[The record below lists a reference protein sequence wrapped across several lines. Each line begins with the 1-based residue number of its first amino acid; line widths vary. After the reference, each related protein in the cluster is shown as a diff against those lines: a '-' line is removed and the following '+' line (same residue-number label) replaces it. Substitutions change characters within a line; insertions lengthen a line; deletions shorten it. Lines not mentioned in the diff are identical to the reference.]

1 MKFYPNTFGGS
12 NSMSDTSKNI
22 IRTTL
27 LLSTAVF
34 GLSAC
39 AGVNP
44 SSIPTGYTHHAK
56 VYKSADPIQTPRIT
70 KKQRASMTAQ
80 QAEDFRNAVYNLVD
94 ELTLRAGLP
103 PKPVYVAAVTP
114 MTPFYSNIDN
124 DLREAL
130 LNAGYVL
137 SDTPRES
144 YVFAYQAFILD
155 APVPVMTA
163 DGKKIEVSDYNNV
176 RLALTVSTG
185 LEKGAK
191 KLTEEV
197 ADYKII
203 GAEDLY
209 MPATLYEFL
218 PYNDYVN
225 WRPAKDEREPRTV
238 RVYE

>member
-1 MKFYPNTFGGS
+1 MS
-12 NSMSDTSKNI
+12 NTSKNI
-22 IRTTL
+22 LRTTL
-27 LLSTAVF
+27 LISAATI

-44 SSIPTGYTHHAK
+44 SSIPTGYTHHGK
-56 VYKSADPIQTPRIT
+56 VYKSADPIDTPRIT
-70 KKQRASMTAQ
+70 KTQRASMTAQ
-80 QAEDFRNAVYNLVD
+80 QAEDFRKAVYHLVE
-94 ELTLRAGLP
+94 ELTARAGLP

-137 SDTPRES
+137 SDTPREA

-155 APVPVMTA
+155 APAPLIA
-163 DGKKIEVSDYNNV
+163 EGGEEIEIIGYDNV
-176 RLALTVSTG
+176 RLALTISTG
-185 LEKGAK
+185 LEKGTTV
-191 KLTEEV
+191 LTEEV
-197 ADYKII
+197 ADYKIS
-203 GAEDLY
+203 GAEELY
-209 MPATLYEFL
+209 MPAGLYAFL